1 LVTQEHERDPGTQ
14 AILPRHIQINLLQLI
29 SDALRDGEKHITR
42 SVKEGLD
49 AWIAPMS
56 VVSTLERSATVVL
69 NFDSVDGLNIQNPIA
84 LHILM
89 ALAKCVAS
97 LLLTKARGRCI
108 CMKESSRRAF
118 KAISGDLLECLSQRL
133 FVAKAYSLFRE
144 EPDRWRSDEV
154 LQSEPSAFPE
164 RWFSIA
170 RTPFVS
176 IVNTVWKI
184 REIHVASFCF
194 VVLMKCRVNY
204 F

>member
-108 CMKESSRRAF
+108 CMKETSRRAF
-118 KAISGDLLECLSQRL
+118 KAIPVISWSVCPNDCLLPRHIPS
-133 FVAKAYSLFRE
+133 
-144 EPDRWRSDEV
+144 
-154 LQSEPSAFPE
+154 SEKNPTDGGA
-164 RWFSIA
+164 
-170 RTPFVS
+170 
-176 IVNTVWKI
+176 
-184 REIHVASFCF
+184 
-194 VVLMKCRVNY
+194 MKFCRVNHLLSLNAG
-204 F
+204 FQLRERPLSLL